1 MDEKTEL
8 LGRVPLFAECSDEE
22 LEAIAA
28 LTADFRLSGGR
39 ELMAEGEIGRALIV
53 VVEGEVVV
61 DRDGERIAEG
71 GPGDFFGEIALLTG
85 RPRTATVTATTDA
98 RVLVLDGHRFEQ
110 LLQEVPTIAVGV
122 LKAVADRL
130 APRSD

>member
-1 MDEKTEL
+1 MAEKTEL
-8 LGRVPLFAECSDEE
+8 LRRVPLFAESSEEE

-28 LTADFRLSGGR
+28 LTADFTLSGGR
-39 ELMAEGEIGRALIV
+39 ELMAEGEIGRALVV

-61 DRDGERIAEG
+61 DRDGERIAAG

-110 LLQEVPTIAVGV
+110 LLQEAPTIAVGV
-122 LKAVADRL
+122 LKAVAERL
-130 APRSD
+130 APRDD